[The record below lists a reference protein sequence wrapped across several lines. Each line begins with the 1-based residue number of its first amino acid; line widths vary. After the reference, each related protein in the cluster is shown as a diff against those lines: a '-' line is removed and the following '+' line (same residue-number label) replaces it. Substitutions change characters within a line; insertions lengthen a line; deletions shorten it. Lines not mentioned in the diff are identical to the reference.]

1 MVWLYKTVV
10 RFILILLSLYF
21 KSISMLKK
29 CFKFGTQIKEL
40 SNQIKEQEIDLNTHY
55 FCRFLKTQDNVYVKK
70 F

>member
-1 MVWLYKTVV
+1 
-10 RFILILLSLYF
+10 
-21 KSISMLKK
+21 MLKK